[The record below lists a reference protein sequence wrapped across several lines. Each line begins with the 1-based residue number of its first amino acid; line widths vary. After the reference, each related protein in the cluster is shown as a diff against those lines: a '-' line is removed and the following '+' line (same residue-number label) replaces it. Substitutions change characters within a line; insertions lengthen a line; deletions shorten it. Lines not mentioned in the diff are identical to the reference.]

1 MFTPI
6 APRLCFCERRWGLI
20 SPNTSSPKQNF
31 FRVYYKKYVQAL
43 IRPQKNSAN
52 IHIKKYVR
60 YTPQKISP
68 LYPHEKYSRLLFRPM
83 NGTKIRA

>member
-52 IHIKKYVR
+52 IHIKKIC
-60 YTPQKISP
+60 PI
-68 LYPHEKYSRLLFRPM
+68 YP
-83 NGTKIRA
+83 TKNFPTMPP